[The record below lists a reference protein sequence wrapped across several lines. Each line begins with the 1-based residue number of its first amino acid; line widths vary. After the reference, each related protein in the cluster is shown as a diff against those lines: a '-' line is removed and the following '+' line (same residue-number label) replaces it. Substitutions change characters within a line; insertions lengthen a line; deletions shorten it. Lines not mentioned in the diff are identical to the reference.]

1 MSFTKEQV
9 EAAVK
14 AKGYAWFEDAE
25 NKGYDVNIVG
35 IRNNAAAIADN
46 VTNVFDDFITVSFK
60 DETGVKQFYCWAA
73 TTDPGTKAVKE
84 FHNPKGVGRLIP
96 NQYRTK
102 WKIDLHQGKYK
113 ALCQRL
119 GDVSVWRDK
128 NKDMTFNE
136 VVVET
141 GMFGINI
148 HRSNPKTE
156 SAYVENWSEG
166 CQVFKRVKDFNAF
179 MAICE
184 KAAAIHGNHFSY
196 TLIESTDIK

>member
-1 MSFTKEQV
+1 MSFTREQI
-9 EAAVK
+9 ETAVK
-14 AKGYAWFEDAE
+14 AKGYTWFNDDA

-35 IRNNAAAIADN
+35 IRNLTPGRK
-46 VTNVFDDFITVSFK
+46 VTNIFDDTMTISFK
-60 DETGVKQFYCWAA
+60 ENGVWQYYEWAI
-73 TTDPGTKAVKE
+73 TTDPGTKAIKE

-128 NKDMTFNE
+128 NKDMTFDE
-136 VVVET
+136 VTVDT

-148 HRSNPKTE
+148 HRSNPTTE

-184 KAAAIHGNHFSY
+184 KAAAIHGNNFSY
-196 TLIESTDIK
+196 TLLTTTDIK